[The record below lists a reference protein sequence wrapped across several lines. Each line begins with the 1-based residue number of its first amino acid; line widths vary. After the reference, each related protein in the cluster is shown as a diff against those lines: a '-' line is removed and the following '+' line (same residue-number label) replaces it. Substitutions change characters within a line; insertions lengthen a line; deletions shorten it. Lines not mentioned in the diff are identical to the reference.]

1 MNGVEILE
9 FQKKS
14 LKELEVSDPTLDKPS
29 SSVVA
34 AHILMGKQV
43 HPSSGTIGFGV

>member
-14 LKELEVSDPTLDKPS
+14 LKELEV
-29 SSVVA
+29 
-34 AHILMGKQV
+34 